1 MKRRA
6 SSPPRESSLSNLVH
20 TARSPLQPQFHP
32 SKLMPASTA
41 TSPFISMF
49 STFRAE
55 LDEHHDRRERVIKA
69 SRDITALSKKMIFS
83 LQRVRDVSAP
93 LPSTIVADLT
103 TRLSN
108 INELFSSIVPDLQG
122 LNSWRYQRQIS
133 PGVQEFVE
141 AVSFR
146 HYLTTQRLIT
156 LEETQNLMP
165 EGVILMEDDY
175 LLGLYDLVGEL
186 MRFAITGMAT
196 GGKLPGGGSRSDEMQ
211 SGGGAGEGSGGAQ
224 KRDVVQD
231 LRELRM
237 RFEEMDTRSGTL
249 ARDVEKKMEVMRTCV
264 EKVENAAYGMIIRG
278 RERPKGWVPEERVQ
292 EVVESY

>member
-1 MKRRA
+1 M
-6 SSPPRESSLSNLVH
+6 PPPTFPQM
-20 TARSPLQPQFHP
+20 TAAAP
-32 SKLMPASTA
+32 
-41 TSPFISMF
+41 TSPFTSMF
-49 STFRAE
+49 SAFRAE

-83 LQRVRDVSAP
+83 LQRAREVPAP
-93 LPSTIVADLT
+93 LPSSIVGDIT
-103 TRLSN
+103 TRLAN

-122 LNSWRYQRQIS
+122 PNAWRYQRQVS
-133 PGVQEFVE
+133 SGVQEFVE
-141 AVSFR
+141 AVSFQ
-146 HYLTTQRLIT
+146 HYLTTQCLIT
-156 LEETQNLMP
+156 LEDMQRLVP
-165 EGVILMEDDY
+165 EGVQLMEDDY

-196 GGKLPGGGSRSDEMQ
+196 GGKLPGGGSRSDELQ
-211 SGGGAGEGSGGAQ
+211 SGGDIEALKGAR

-237 RFEEMDTRSGTL
+237 RFEGMDTRGGSLG
-249 ARDVEKKMEVMRTCV
+249 RDVEKKMEVMRTCV

-278 RERPKGWVPEERVQ
+278 RERPKGWVPEERIQ